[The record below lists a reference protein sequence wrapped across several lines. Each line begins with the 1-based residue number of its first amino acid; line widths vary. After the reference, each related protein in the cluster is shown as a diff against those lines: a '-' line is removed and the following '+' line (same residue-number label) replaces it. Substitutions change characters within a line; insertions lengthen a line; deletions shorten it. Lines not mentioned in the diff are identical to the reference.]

1 MVSKVWLSFINLMT
15 LKNKTVSKALHA
27 ELCENSTA
35 GKCPLLYSKSNTLYC
50 SISGWFG
57 FVFFFFSRGLKK
69 SYFTQ
74 RFVVSYNKIAS
85 CAENMTVGCISD

>member
-1 MVSKVWLSFINLMT
+1 MPWLMFQSSVHMVLKVWLSFINLMT

-57 FVFFFFSRGLKK
+57 LVLFFL
-69 SYFTQ
+69 
-74 RFVVSYNKIAS
+74 V
-85 CAENMTVGCISD
+85 ED